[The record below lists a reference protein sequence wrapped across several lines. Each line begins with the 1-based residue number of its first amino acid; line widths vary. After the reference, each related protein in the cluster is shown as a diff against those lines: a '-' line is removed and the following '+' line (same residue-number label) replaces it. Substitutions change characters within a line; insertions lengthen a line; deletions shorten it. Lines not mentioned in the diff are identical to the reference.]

1 MAPLRARQLAR
12 AARARVKTAVGRPSQ
27 PAAPSSEEPDPFWRL
42 VTDDSLWPSPFD
54 FYEEMH
60 RVGPIYRS
68 RYDQVVAVG
77 FEAVSTLLK
86 EERAHTVTDIDD
98 ATLLG
103 VGTGSIIRKNPPR
116 HGELRRLM
124 GKGFG
129 PRSITRLTGVIEN
142 ECDRLLDL
150 ATEKGEFDA
159 VGDYALPLAVRV
171 IASILGMPPTY
182 DDRLRRLGPAVSRL
196 IDPWLTPEQWE
207 ITKAAS
213 VEILDCFRELIDER
227 RRSPGDDLIT
237 TMLDATETDVALT
250 EKELLANCEF
260 ILLAGFET
268 TVGMLGS
275 AINILVGRP
284 DVWQLL
290 QDRPDLVPNTIEE
303 VLRMESPVQ
312 MVQRVAM
319 EDIEIAGY
327 PVAKGLRVIGIVGAA
342 NRDPSTFAEPDVF
355 DPMRDNANRHLAFLV
370 GPHHCLGSSLARL
383 EGQVALTKMM
393 ERMPEIRRKSDAVR
407 RPHLVVRGLAQVP
420 VEVVRS

>member
-1 MAPLRARQLAR
+1 
-12 AARARVKTAVGRPSQ
+12 
-27 PAAPSSEEPDPFWRL
+27 
-42 VTDDSLWPSPFD
+42 
-54 FYEEMH
+54 
-60 RVGPIYRS
+60 
-68 RYDQVVAVG
+68 
-77 FEAVSTLLK
+77 
-86 EERAHTVTDIDD
+86 
-98 ATLLG
+98 
-103 VGTGSIIRKNPPR
+103 
-116 HGELRRLM
+116 
-124 GKGFG
+124 
-129 PRSITRLTGVIEN
+129 
-142 ECDRLLDL
+142 
-150 ATEKGEFDA
+150 
-159 VGDYALPLAVRV
+159 
-171 IASILGMPPTY
+171 
-182 DDRLRRLGPAVSRL
+182 
-196 IDPWLTPEQWE
+196 
-207 ITKAAS
+207 
-213 VEILDCFRELIDER
+213 
-227 RRSPGDDLIT
+227 
-237 TMLDATETDVALT
+237 
-250 EKELLANCEF
+250 
-260 ILLAGFET
+260 
-268 TVGMLGS
+268 MLGS